1 MYVDDS
7 EENFS
12 EIREEIP
19 ETLLEIPEIP
29 LKNLEILVMNL
40 LENHEQISVL
50 GSKKTIL
57 DAVFFYVL
65 VLDYFQGWRIHD
77 LQECYVRFDE

>member
-12 EIREEIP
+12 VIRVEIP
-19 ETLLEIPEIP
+19 ETPLEIPEIP
-29 LKNLEILVMNL
+29 LENLEILVMNL

-57 DAVFFYVL
+57 DVAFFY
-65 VLDYFQGWRIHD
+65 VLDYFQGWRIHG

>member
-1 MYVDDS
+1 MYVGDS
-7 EENFS
+7 EGNFL

-19 ETLLEIPEIP
+19 AKPLEIPEI
-29 LKNLEILVMNL
+29 LLENLENLAKNL
-40 LENHEQISVL
+40 LENHEQISVM

-57 DAVFFYVL
+57 DAAFFY
-65 VLDYFQGWRIHD
+65 VLDYFQGWRIHG